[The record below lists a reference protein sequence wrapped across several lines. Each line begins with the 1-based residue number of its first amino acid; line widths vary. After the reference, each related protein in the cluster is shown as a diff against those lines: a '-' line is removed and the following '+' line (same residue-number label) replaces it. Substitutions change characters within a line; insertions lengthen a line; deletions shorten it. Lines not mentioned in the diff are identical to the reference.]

1 MHPFRVL
8 VVFGTRPEAIKLCAL
23 VRRLQSD
30 PRRFDARVVVT
41 AQHRAMLDQVLATF
55 DVRPDY
61 DLDLMTPRQT
71 LGQLTGRVLSQLEP
85 ILLREKPQMVIVQG
99 DTTTTFAAGLAAFY
113 AGLPV
118 AHIEAGLRSGQID
131 SPFPEEMNRVL
142 TSRFAR
148 LHFAASEEAA
158 ANLRHEGVPPAWV
171 RVTGNTGI
179 DAVLYARDALR
190 EGCLPRPQW
199 SFPQNGRR
207 LILATAHRRENH
219 GQGIDAICRALGW
232 LAERPDVE
240 IVFPVHCNPS
250 VRGPVSR
257 RLARFANVHLIE
269 PLDYQPFVDLLTRCD
284 FVVTDSGGIQEEAPA
299 LGKPV
304 LVLRENT
311 ERPEAVAAGVARL
324 VGTDPVQIVREACQL
339 LDDPAHYRRMAR
351 PLNLYG
357 DGRAGERIAAALAEY
372 AQAEAS
378 GAKAL
383 FAAAS

>member
-1 MHPFRVL
+1 MHPFRIL

-23 VRRLQSD
+23 VRRLQSN
-30 PRRFDARVVVT
+30 PQQFDTRVVVT
-41 AQHRAMLDQVLATF
+41 AQHRSMLDQVLATF
-55 DVRPDY
+55 GVRPDY

-85 ILLREKPQMVIVQG
+85 ILQRERPQMVIVQG

-148 LHFAASEEAA
+148 LHFAASDEAA
-158 ANLRHEGVPPAWV
+158 ANLCREGVPAERV
-171 RVTGNTGI
+171 RMTGNTGV
-179 DAVLYARDALR
+179 DAVLYARDAFR
-190 EGCLPRPQW
+190 DGRLPRPEW
-199 SFPQNGRR
+199 PFPKNGRR
-207 LILATAHRRENH
+207 LILATAHRRESH
-219 GQGIDAICRALGW
+219 GRGIEDVCRALAW
-232 LAERPDVE
+232 LAERPDVD
-240 IVFPVHCNPS
+240 IVFPVHRNPN
-250 VRGPVSR
+250 VRGPVAR
-257 RLARFANVHLIE
+257 RLARFANVHLLD
-269 PLDYQPFVDLLTRCD
+269 PLDYQPFVDLLMRCD
-284 FVVTDSGGIQEEAPA
+284 FIITDSGGIQEEAPA

-324 VGTDPVQIVREACQL
+324 VGTDPLRIVREASQL
-339 LDDPAHYRRMAR
+339 LDDPVHYQQMAR

-357 DGRAGERIAAALAEY
+357 DGRAGERIAAALEEY
-372 AQAEAS
+372 AATEAS
-378 GAKAL
+378 GAKA
-383 FAAAS
+383 FYAAAS